1 MGIPM
6 GFYQP
11 EWYANTPELTNGGM
25 PDIGFKRKNR
35 WRFII
40 PNISASGVNSL
51 PPFRGG
57 KPSISFKEMQG
68 EHLNETIY
76 FPGKPDWKPI
86 ALTLY
91 DIVKKDEYDVPAEN
105 PVFTWLRRAYDPK
118 NCSLWNP
125 CLQPLPTTATDYNVQ
140 GSLKV
145 AQCFLEL
152 YDGCGC
158 ILEKWVFEHAWPQSV
173 EFADGDMSSNEIVTC
188 DVTLRYDR
196 AYIDTP
202 NKTLLNDMEGVLP
215 SYTCASI
222 PISNIPLSMVN
233 FYAVAPAPEFMVIR
247 EPETI
252 QIY

>member
-1 MGIPM
+1 M

-11 EWYANTPELTNGGM
+11 EWYAGSQGSNF
-25 PDIGFKRKNR
+25 PDIGFKKKNR

-40 PNISASGVNSL
+40 PYISASGVNSL

-57 KPSISFKEMQG
+57 KPSMSFKEMQA
-68 EHLNETIY
+68 EHLNETIF

-86 ALTLY
+86 TLTLY
-91 DIVKKDEYDVPAEN
+91 DIVKRKSDGSLAEN

-118 NCSLWNP
+118 NCSIWNP
-125 CLQPLPTTATDYNVQ
+125 CLEPAPTNGLDANVQ

-158 ILEKWVFEHAWPQSV
+158 TIEQWVFEHAWPQSV
-173 EFADGDMSSNEIVTC
+173 EFADGDMTSSEIVTC
-188 DVTLRYDR
+188 DITLRYDR
-196 AYIDTP
+196 AYISTP
-202 NKTLLNDMEGVLP
+202 NRTMPNNMSGTLP

-222 PISNIPLSMVN
+222 PISNIPLSMVA
-233 FYAVAPAPEFMVIR
+233 FYEAPEPPEFMVIR

-252 QIY
+252 KIR